1 MHPVKF
7 VFLIIIGHVIAV
19 NNGENICSDVKAATC
34 CAKIRPLENGQ
45 KKPAEL
51 TPPTKQKNRS
61 RKYELQ
67 ILKKQ
72 NENFSIHNNELGE
85 SIGQLN
91 ATVQTLRENISKIER
106 YVDQQ
111 WNSEIEKTE
120 LRLQQKYDIN
130 CGESL
135 KRQIKIDQLEKE
147 IKTLKSRNER
157 LNISLSS
164 NKQKIEDLKSQLD
177 VKNKALHEFQVKPK
191 KFDKFTYCNNLSTG
205 IHDIEI
211 DEISSITARCNNDIA
226 GGNWMVILNRFDG
239 SENFTRSWNEFR
251 MGFGNLNGE
260 FFIGLD
266 HLHRITNS
274 QQFELYVEYK
284 YFDGIKGFAR
294 YDNFRIG
301 NENTGYVLK
310 SLGAFYGSNID
321 DLMTSNNLNQ
331 KFTTYDKDNN
341 KDYRNCAQ
349 TFKGAW
355 WFGFCRG
362 PNPLAQYSRNARS
375 SELSSMS
382 WNGFN
387 PIRSILMLIRPKQ

>member
-1 MHPVKF
+1 
-7 VFLIIIGHVIAV
+7 
-19 NNGENICSDVKAATC
+19 
-34 CAKIRPLENGQ
+34 
-45 KKPAEL
+45 
-51 TPPTKQKNRS
+51 
-61 RKYELQ
+61 
-67 ILKKQ
+67 
-72 NENFSIHNNELGE
+72 
-85 SIGQLN
+85 
-91 ATVQTLRENISKIER
+91 
-106 YVDQQ
+106 
-111 WNSEIEKTE
+111 
-120 LRLQQKYDIN
+120 
-130 CGESL
+130 
-135 KRQIKIDQLEKE
+135 
-147 IKTLKSRNER
+147 
-157 LNISLSS
+157 
-164 NKQKIEDLKSQLD
+164 
-177 VKNKALHEFQVKPK
+177 
-191 KFDKFTYCNNLSTG
+191 
-205 IHDIEI
+205 
-211 DEISSITARCNNDIA
+211 
-226 GGNWMVILNRFDG
+226 MVILNRFDG